1 MNLVYARSYPSAR
14 IFALHHDLMP
24 GDWKWISDAGVI
36 RQHSRA
42 DVYVAPDW
50 NSHPRRDDI
59 DPALQRALKSHRL
72 GAINDCSRGTTTLG
86 VSGA

>member
-24 GDWKWISDAGVI
+24 GDWKWISD
-36 RQHSRA
+36 
-42 DVYVAPDW
+42 
-50 NSHPRRDDI
+50 PRREDI

-72 GAINDCSRGTTTLG
+72 GAINDYSQGTTTLG